1 MTDELLLQLKHEART
16 HKLCGAMG
24 LGKLF
29 ESAHKRI
36 AELEKE
42 LTETQ
47 NVIIAHQVADE
58 TGCVDGEGWVKNW
71 AEIEEKTINILEAHN
86 LGQIAKGFEWVL
98 ACRELNLSEGE
109 VYTLMDKCNQ
119 LRKQEKALK
128 EQVK

>member
-1 MTDELLLQLKHEART
+1 MISNFACGIMT
-16 HKLCGAMG
+16 G
-24 LGKLF
+24 LN
-29 ESAHKRI
+29 ERI

-58 TGCVDGEGWVKNW
+58 TGYVDGEGWVKNW

-86 LGQIAKGFEWVL
+86 LEREAKGIEYAIDAGIDFHQIENDAAV
-98 ACRELNLSEGE
+98 
-109 VYTLMDKCNQ
+109 CNAI
-119 LRKQEKALK
+119 RTRAKAKSLK